1 MTEGTRADSVTPPLL
16 KVRVESKRVEAT
28 DICSFELGDPSG
40 QALPPFTAGSHID
53 VHIGEGLVRQYSLC
67 GRTDELQRYRIAV
80 KKEPQ
85 SRGGSRAM
93 HERVQAGDALAIGT
107 PRSNF
112 ELKEDVEHSVLI
124 AGGIGITP
132 LLSMALRLDA
142 IGRSFELQYF
152 SRSVAHT
159 AFHGLLSQRN
169 FAGKVGFHY
178 AIEPDAV
185 RSYLRQHLWHHQ
197 QGAHLYLCGP
207 RPFMDLVEQ
216 TAAITWPPE
225 SVHLEY
231 FTADPAALAGQRD
244 TFTVRLARSGG
255 DYLIP
260 ADRTIV
266 QALADRGIQVETSC
280 EQGVCGTCLTG
291 VLEGAPDHRD
301 VFLTDEERAAGDKML
316 PCVSRARS
324 DLLVLDL

>member
-1 MTEGTRADSVTPPLL
+1 LD
-16 KVRVESKRVEAT
+16 
-28 DICSFELGDPSG
+28 
-40 QALPPFTAGSHID
+40 
-53 VHIGEGLVRQYSLC
+53 
-67 GRTDELQRYRIAV
+67 RYRIAV

-93 HERVQAGDALAIGT
+93 HERVQPGDVLTIGV

-112 ELKEDVEHSVLI
+112 ELKEDIEHSVLI

-159 AFHGLLSQRN
+159 AFHELLSQRN

-197 QGAHLYLCGP
+197 KGAHLYLCGP

-216 TAAITWPPE
+216 TAAITW
-225 SVHLEY
+225 
-231 FTADPAALAGQRD
+231 AAGIRSPRVLHRRSCGARGATRQRSP
-244 TFTVRLARSGG
+244 FGLARSGG
-255 DYLIP
+255 DYVIP
-260 ADRTIV
+260 ADRTNRSGARAARHPGRNRAV
-266 QALADRGIQVETSC
+266 SKACVELASP
-280 EQGVCGTCLTG
+280 VCWK
-291 VLEGAPDHRD
+291 A
-301 VFLTDEERAAGDKML
+301 FLTTATF
-316 PCVSRARS
+316 S
-324 DLLVLDL
+324 